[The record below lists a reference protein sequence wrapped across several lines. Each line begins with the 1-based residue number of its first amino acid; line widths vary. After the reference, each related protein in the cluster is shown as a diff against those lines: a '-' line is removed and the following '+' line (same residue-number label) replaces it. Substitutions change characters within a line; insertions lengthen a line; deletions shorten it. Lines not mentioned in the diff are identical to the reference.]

1 MYSLKSNQSIFSSS
15 TIALAISSVL
25 YASSASAAN
34 ELVTTE
40 TPETEKM
47 EVIVVNADFSNISLD
62 KMPSSVTVIDAQQ
75 IEDEGAQ
82 HFEDI
87 LNGIANFNWSGGS
100 SRPKYFQIRGVGEQ
114 EQYQGAPNSSVGFIV
129 DDIDLS
135 GLGMVSSM
143 YDMQQVEVLR
153 GPQGTQYGANA
164 LAGLIYL
171 KSNDPTDTFEH
182 GLEASLGDDDLQS
195 FAGFSSGPITDSG
208 KLLYRVSLEKH
219 NQNGFRNNTYLG
231 RDDTN
236 KRDEFTARAK
246 LRWYATDDLQADL
259 TLLHANYDNGYD
271 VWTLDNNGFDTLT
284 DQPGVDNQK
293 TTGAGLKFTYTG
305 AENFVLT
312 SLTSFAQTDH
322 EHAYDG
328 DWANPEYWEGKTCNE
343 YDEDWNVIGS
353 EPCVYDYIWDKEGQ
367 RKTVSQE
374 FRFSSTQASKLF
386 NDTTEWLVG
395 VYALNLRED
404 NDLYSEYNT
413 WPDEVLQSEYEA
425 TNYAIF
431 GQLDSQLGNDYLLST
446 GIRFERRDSEYS
458 DSNGDYFK
466 PSESMWGGHIALS
479 KTINTDH
486 NAYVKVARGYKAG
499 GFNMTL
505 PPELSDKKEFD
516 TETLYNYEFG
526 IKSSWL
532 NGNVDSNFAL
542 FYMDRQDQQVAA
554 SIQDPVNPQRFLL
567 FTENA
572 GSSSNYGAELDAN
585 WYATENIQ
593 VYGSLGWLET
603 EYGEYTYNDKY
614 GNPVDLSGRE
624 LAHSPNFT
632 YSLGMTYFAD
642 SGWFVNVN
650 ANGKSDFYYSDSNES
665 KSEPYTLVNA
675 RVGYE
680 TQTWS
685 AYIWGRN
692 VLDEK
697 YGVRGFYFGNEPDLD
712 WADKQYIRYGDPR
725 QVGIT
730 FDYKFM

>member
-1 MYSLKSNQSIFSSS
+1 MYSVKPKSP
-15 TIALAISSVL
+15 LAIAILSILSTTGVYAATESVERV
-25 YASSASAAN
+25 A
-34 ELVTTE
+34 
-40 TPETEKM
+40 PEAEKM

-75 IEDEGAQ
+75 LEDEGAQ
-82 HFEDI
+82 HFEDV
-87 LNGIANFNWSGGS
+87 LNSIANFNWSGGS

-182 GLEASLGDDDLQS
+182 GVQVSLGDDSLQTFS
-195 FAGFSSGPITDSG
+195 GFTSGPIVDSG
-208 KLLYRVSLEKH
+208 KLLYRVSVEQH
-219 NQNGFRNNTYLG
+219 SQDGFRDNTYLG

-236 KRDEFTARAK
+236 QRDEFTARAK

-259 TLLHANYDNGYD
+259 TLLHANFDNGYD
-271 VWTLDNNGFDTLT
+271 AWTLDNNGFDTLT
-284 DQPGVDNQK
+284 DKPGVDNQK
-293 TTGAGLKFTYTG
+293 TTGVGLKLSYTG
-305 AENFVLT
+305 AQYFELT

-322 EHAYDG
+322 QHAYDG
-328 DWANPEYWEGKTCNE
+328 DWANPDYWAGKQCDA
-343 YDEDWNVIGS
+343 YDDDWNVIGK
-353 EPCVYDYIWDKEGQ
+353 EPCVYDYIWDKKGDRQ
-367 RKTVSQE
+367 TVSQE
-374 FRFSSTQASKLF
+374 FRLSSNQAGRIF
-386 NDTTEWLVG
+386 NQSTDWLVG
-395 VYALNLRED
+395 VYAMNLTED
-404 NDLYSEYNT
+404 NDLYSEYNS

-431 GQLDSQLGNDYLLST
+431 GQIDSHLGSDYLLSV
-446 GIRFERRDSEYS
+446 GLRFERRNSEYS
-458 DSNGDYFK
+458 DSNNDNFS
-466 PSESMWGGHIALS
+466 PSENMWGGHIALS
-479 KTINTDH
+479 KAINDDH
-486 NAYVKVARGYKAG
+486 NTYIKVARGYKAG

-505 PPELSDKKEFD
+505 PAELADKKEFT
-516 TETLYNYEFG
+516 TEILYNYELG
-526 IKSSWL
+526 LKSSWL
-532 NGNVDSNFAL
+532 DGYVDTNIAL
-542 FYMDRQDQQVAA
+542 FYMDRKDQQVAA
-554 SIQDPVNPQRFLL
+554 SLQDPDNPQRFVL

-572 GSSSNYGAELDAN
+572 GSSNNYGLEVDGN
-585 WYATENIQ
+585 WYPTQNLQ
-593 VYGSLGWLET
+593 VYGSVGWLET
-603 EYGEYTYNDKY
+603 EYGKYLYSDKY
-614 GNPVDLSGRE
+614 GNTVDLTGRE

-632 YSLGMTYFAD
+632 YSVGMTYLAD
-642 SGWFVNVN
+642 SGWF
-650 ANGKSDFYYSDSNES
+650 ANINTSGKSEFYYSDSNDS
-665 KSEPYTLVNA
+665 KSEAYNIVNA

-685 AYIWGRN
+685 AYLWGRN
-692 VLDEK
+692 LFDEK

-725 QVGIT
+725 QLGIT